1 MLHFSLLILKG
12 TRRASTTE
20 PCPRPRFWPWRAS
33 HPRITPARVA
43 PCIPPAPGT
52 PPRRAVMPAARASHT
67 APIPRRASTTL
78 HQASALS
85 HRVDLPRQALP
96 SPPRQSR
103 RAPSRHSWRLPF
115 SLLETLPANLGA
127 PSLARSVGPQ
137 ARPPLRAASAPT
149 HFPSSSRPPRQS
161 ASPGMVPSRVRPA
174 AILASGCRAD
184 PLSIGFQKP
193 RPPIPSRL

>member
-1 MLHFSLLILKG
+1 MARVPPANHARARRAVYPARARHPSP
-12 TRRASTTE
+12 TRRDAR
-20 PCPRPRFWPWRAS
+20 RPRKPHRP
-33 HPRITPARVA
+33 HPPARVHHA
-43 PCIPPAPGT
+43 SPGKRPL
-52 PPRRAVMPAARASHT
+52 PPRRSPSASAPLSPAAISAS
-67 APIPRRASTTL
+67 PR
-78 HQASALS
+78 
-85 HRVDLPRQALP
+85 
-96 SPPRQSR
+96 
-103 RAPSRHSWRLPF
+103 RHSWRLPF

-161 ASPGMVPSRVRPA
+161 ASPGMAPSRVRPA

>member
-1 MLHFSLLILKG
+1 MPPPAILA
-12 TRRASTTE
+12 TAHVFRESRPRASRRRVS
-20 PCPRPRFWPWRAS
+20 RPRQ
-33 HPRITPARVA
+33 A
-43 PCIPPAPGT
+43 PL
-52 PPRRAVMPAARASHT
+52 PRRAVIPAARASHT

-78 HQASALS
+78 HHASATASALS
-85 HRVDLPRQALP
+85 HRGDLPRQALP

-149 HFPSSSRPPRQS
+149 HFPSSSRPTRQS
-161 ASPGMVPSRVRPA
+161 ASPRMAPSRVRPA
-174 AILASGCRAD
+174 AILASGCRTD